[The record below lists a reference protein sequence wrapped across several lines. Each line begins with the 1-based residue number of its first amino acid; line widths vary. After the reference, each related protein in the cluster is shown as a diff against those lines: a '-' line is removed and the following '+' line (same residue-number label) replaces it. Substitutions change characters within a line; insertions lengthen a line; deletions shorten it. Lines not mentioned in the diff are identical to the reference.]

1 MHGYGVTDEHSV
13 FKASRRAAAVMAW
26 AEDDWAAPQN
36 WRLNLMSYHDFRE
49 HQGHLGEALRA
60 MEVENQRRLYSD
72 GRYLRLRSEIMQL
85 DHQCQYIVD
94 QMREAFGSDKIQ
106 PRTDPH
112 TYNRIIRLLRADQ
125 NIGELQMQVAGAEE
139 EYRRV
144 LDSFAYPG
152 HDTPEPPIVLT
163 PRKRGRVMI

>member
-1 MHGYGVTDEHSV
+1 M
-13 FKASRRAAAVMAW
+13 ASAW
-26 AEDDWAAPQN
+26 SWYDASHKQ
-36 WRLNLMSYHDFRE
+36 
-49 HQGHLGEALRA
+49 ALRA

-85 DHQCQYIVD
+85 DHQCQWIVD
-94 QMREAFGSDKIQ
+94 QMREAFGPDKIQ

-112 TYNRIIRLLRADQ
+112 TYNRIIRLLRADH

>member
-1 MHGYGVTDEHSV
+1 
-13 FKASRRAAAVMAW
+13 MAW

-49 HQGHLGEALRA
+49 HLTQLGEVLRA
-60 MEVENQRRLYSD
+60 MEIENQRRLYSD

-85 DHQCQYIVD
+85 DHQCQWIVD
-94 QMREAFGSDKIQ
+94 QMREAFGPDKIP

-112 TYNRIIRLLRADQ
+112 TYNRIIRLLRADR
-125 NIGELQMQVAGAEE
+125 NISELQMQVAGAEE